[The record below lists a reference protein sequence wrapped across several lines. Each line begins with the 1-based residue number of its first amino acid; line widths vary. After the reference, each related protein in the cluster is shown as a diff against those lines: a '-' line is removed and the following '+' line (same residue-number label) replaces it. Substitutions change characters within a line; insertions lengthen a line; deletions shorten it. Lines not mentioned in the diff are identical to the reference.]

1 MEEYLR
7 SIKEEN
13 YDVIYVTGK
22 SYFDAFPKDFS
33 KNVHIVPYID
43 NMSALI
49 KDIDILVTR
58 AGASVISEIM
68 ALGKPSILIPS
79 PYVANNHQYYNAKS
93 LSDANAG
100 IMIEEKDLTK
110 DKLKEEI
117 RKYLKINLSKY
128 ATKVQ
133 NVVLGCTHYPL
144 IQDEIKEV
152 LGDVEFFNG
161 AESLAKH
168 LKSILEEKHLINT
181 LEIKGNIEFIDSSE
195 LESKK
200 ERFFHIMEKTC

>member
-1 MEEYLR
+1 MLR
-7 SIKEEN
+7 KKYSELPIIAIEPAYKMV
-13 YDVIYVTGK
+13 YDY
-22 SYFDAFPKDFS
+22 SYDKPT
-33 KNVHIVPYID
+33 
-43 NMSALI
+43 L
-49 KDIDILVTR
+49 
-58 AGASVISEIM
+58 IM
-68 ALGKPSILIPS
+68 ATKATIESKKFLNLYNK
-79 PYVANNHQYYNAKS
+79 YNNNKTFLLACS
-93 LSDANAG
+93 GLADF
-100 IMIEEKDLTK
+100 IEKGD
-110 DKLKEEI
+110 KEEI

-181 LEIKGNIEFIDSSE
+181 SEIKGNIEFIDSSE